1 MFFQLVFTL
10 ARSKELII
18 KLLKTIV
25 SEIAISIDVIV
36 RKTI

>member
-1 MFFQLVFTL
+1 MFFQLFFTL
-10 ARSKELII
+10 ARSKALII